1 MLRVAFSVAL
11 TEFERVFDVDY
22 VILMLTIAL
31 RVERVVFCFFFFPG
45 LYEQDVFWEGL

>member
-22 VILMLTIAL
+22 VILMLTIA
-31 RVERVVFCFFFFPG
+31 
-45 LYEQDVFWEGL
+45 